1 MWGRAFGFS
10 YQAMS
15 CFASAE
21 FGNGVA
27 ACAGG
32 ITVFSS
38 GKSPAMNE
46 MLPQPPPD
54 APLPPPSEA
63 AIRSQ
68 QRRDWILIVGLLS
81 VLCVIAIASA
91 PLFIRQRKCRGVTE
105 AVSNAR
111 QVGLALMEFESEY
124 GSFPDD
130 STRQLVQERNPGNT
144 IPLGTSSSNDY
155 FRQLIAAE
163 MTTSEVM
170 FYART
175 PGTHKPDNVMTGKR
189 ALEKGECG
197 FAYVYGLSSA
207 GNPNRPLVLYPVV
220 PGKLLFNRKLHDG
233 TMVMLKMDNSV
244 TSLPI
249 DKSGRAIFNGKD
261 LFDPSQPFWGGK
273 VPVVKWP
280 E

>member
-1 MWGRAFGFS
+1 MPHE
-10 YQAMS
+10 AMS
-15 CFASAE
+15 E
-21 FGNGVA
+21 F
-27 ACAGG
+27 
-32 ITVFSS
+32 
-38 GKSPAMNE
+38 
-46 MLPQPPPD
+46 LPQPPPD

-68 QRRDWILIVGLLS
+68 QRRDWIVIVGLLS

-91 PLFIRQRKCRGVTE
+91 PLFIRQRKCRGATE

-111 QVGLALMEFESEY
+111 QIGLALMEFESEY

-130 STRQLVQERNPGNT
+130 ATRQLVQERNPGNT
-144 IPLGTSSSNDY
+144 IPLGTASSNDY

-163 MTTSEVM
+163 IAPTEMM

-175 PGTHKPDNVMTGKR
+175 PGTRKPDNVMTGSR

-207 GNPNRPLVLYPVV
+207 GDPTRPLVLYPIVR
-220 PGKLLFNRKLHDG
+220 GKLLFDRKLLNG
-233 TMVMLKMDNSV
+233 KMVVLRMDNSV
-244 TSLPI
+244 TTLPI
-249 DKSGRAIFNGKD
+249 NKSGRAIQNGKD

-273 VPVVKWP
+273 APVVKWP